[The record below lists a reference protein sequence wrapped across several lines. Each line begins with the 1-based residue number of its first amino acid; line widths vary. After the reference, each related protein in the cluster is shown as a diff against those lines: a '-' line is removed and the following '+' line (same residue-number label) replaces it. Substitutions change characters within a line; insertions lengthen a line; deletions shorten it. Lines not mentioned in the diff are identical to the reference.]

1 MKYVICSVYDCLAGF
16 GQPFGEQNKAVAS
29 RAFSN
34 GIIQQIESDRSV
46 VSPSDLSLFC
56 FGEFDTE
63 TGELFIFDTKE
74 KLVDGASVEVSYKAK
89 RGE

>member
-29 RAFSN
+29 RAFTN

-46 VSPSDLSLFC
+46 VSPSDLSLFA
-56 FGEFDTE
+56 FGEFDNE
-63 TGELFIFDTKE
+63 TGEVSLYDTKE
-74 KLVDGASVEVSYKAK
+74 KLVDGASVEVSYRSKV
-89 RGE
+89 GE

>member
-1 MKYVICSVYDCLAGF
+1 MKYVICSVYDCLAGY

-46 VSPSDLSLFC
+46 VSPSDLCLFV
-56 FGEFDTE
+56 FGEFDSE
-63 TGELFIFDTKE
+63 TGEISLFETKE
-74 KLVDGASVEVSYKAK
+74 KLVDGASIEVSYRSK